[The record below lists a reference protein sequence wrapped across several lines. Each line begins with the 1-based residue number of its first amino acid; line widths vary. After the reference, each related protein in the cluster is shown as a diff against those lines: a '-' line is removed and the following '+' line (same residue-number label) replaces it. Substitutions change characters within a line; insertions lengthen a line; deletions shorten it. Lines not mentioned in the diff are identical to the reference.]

1 MAVGVAVEWLTE
13 RGCHCTGLICV
24 VLRSSTAIMST
35 ETPAARPARTDAQ
48 DDTLFSFDM
57 MDCAPLAEVAR
68 WTDAR
73 PTGSSSSTMTF
84 TGGSAVQPLPPP
96 PSSTGLVPRAV
107 NSHTFSG
114 HDAKWLNEKE
124 MKQVLGRIPAPLER
138 PSLLNALAYKCGAG
152 GWNGPPCVVKQ
163 CTTQLDEI
171 NVFVL
176 RQQYAAQCLAMGYS
190 GANKAEPICGVL
202 LDRYDKVQKTFRSFV
217 VKVPGRDGV
226 EQDIPL
232 CGPAWAAVVPNAG
245 YSTFTKLRADVTQGR
260 ITRENI
266 LPGNM
271 PAKKLLLTMG
281 DGAGQGGEDKGEM
294 EFRLL
299 KSYVRELATTL
310 EHAPVPGGARELE

>member
-1 MAVGVAVEWLTE
+1 M
-13 RGCHCTGLICV
+13 
-24 VLRSSTAIMST
+24 
-35 ETPAARPARTDAQ
+35 
-48 DDTLFSFDM
+48 
-57 MDCAPLAEVAR
+57 
-68 WTDAR
+68 
-73 PTGSSSSTMTF
+73 
-84 TGGSAVQPLPPP
+84 
-96 PSSTGLVPRAV
+96 PRAV

-138 PSLLNALAYKCGAG
+138 PSLLNALAYKCGDR

-202 LDRYDKVQKTFRSFV
+202 LDRYDRVQKTFRSFV

-299 KSYVRELATTL
+299 KSYVRELASTL
-310 EHAPVPGGARELE
+310 EHAPVPGGARELEYVVPRETWEQRAIQCEKHFSDNGHEMVVDRRKLKEAWMAMANFVDKAMKSHSKCDDCALYDAQWGSRGRA